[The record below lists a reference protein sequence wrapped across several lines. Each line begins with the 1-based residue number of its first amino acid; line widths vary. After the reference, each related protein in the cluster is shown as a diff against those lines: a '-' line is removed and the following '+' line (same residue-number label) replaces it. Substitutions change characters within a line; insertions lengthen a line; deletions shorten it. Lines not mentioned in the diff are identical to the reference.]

1 MLYLETATLIALV
14 CCPGSMAE
22 VSDDMQI
29 KGYCMYDWG
38 KSAFETS
45 VTAAILPPWF
55 AYLFLEANGLTTTV
69 ASIELS
75 GSAIWSYSVALG
87 TLMVAFV
94 SPSLGVTADRRQI
107 KMWWL
112 RILTYVGAGA
122 TFLLALAGTNMIPIS
137 MKWAWL
143 MVMFVFANIGLNGAG
158 VFYNALLPHLGKN
171 EEMDEISNKAFA
183 YGYLGG
189 GLLLVAHLGM
199 VMGLEGDWVIPFCMA
214 TSGMW
219 WFGFS
224 LLTFKWV
231 PEPPIENEMEKMSFA
246 KTTVFAFKEVKS
258 TLSKRKEFRTLFFFM
273 VAYFLYIDGINT
285 ITAIAGIFGPVVLGL
300 TTTDLILTIL
310 IIQFV
315 AAPCAIGFTKIA
327 EKYSTK
333 KALHL
338 SLIIATAVGVLALTF
353 APLTPES
360 HEDYDIQYTWAYDG
374 EGYYTVTTKINLGEL
389 AQDPDSD
396 EQKWAMEFRDILPV
410 QVNEQIDETE
420 VLEWA
425 KDNDGNPSN
434 IILSSQDSENY
445 TRFDLL
451 KEKIADSR
459 FSMSVKH
466 DGNGGPEFVESF
478 AGTDHP
484 TNLGDGPLDFIAEE
498 ARDKVWQPLGISVT
512 LQFLI
517 LGVLFGSIMG
527 GSQGLS
533 RSLFGQM
540 VPETRSAEFF
550 GFFGF
555 FGKVAAFI
563 GPFLYGT
570 FAILYDDRVA
580 ILSIGLLIL
589 SGTIM
594 LKWVDVEDGIAVAN
608 ATDEAARSNE
618 IDSVQQPVDD

>member
-1 MLYLETATLIALV
+1 M
-14 CCPGSMAE
+14 
-22 VSDDMQI
+22 SDEKTKAI
-29 KGYCMYDWG
+29 RGYGMYDWG

-55 AYLFLEANGLTTTV
+55 AYLFLEANGLTTTI
-69 ASIELS
+69 ANIELS
-75 GSAIWSYSVALG
+75 GSAMWSYSVALG

-94 SPSLGVTADRRQI
+94 SPSLGVIADRRQI

-112 RILTYVGAGA
+112 RILTYVGAGS
-122 TFLLALAGTNMIPIS
+122 TFLLALAGTDMIPIS

-158 VFYNALLPHLGKN
+158 VFYNALLPHLGDN
-171 EEMDEISNKAFA
+171 DEMDEISNKAFA
-183 YGYLGG
+183 YGYFGG
-189 GLLLVAHLGM
+189 GILLVFHLGL
-199 VMGLEGDWVIPFCMA
+199 VMGMDGDWIIPFCMA
-214 TSGMW
+214 SSGVW

-224 LLTFKWV
+224 LLTFKWI
-231 PEPPIENEMEKMSFA
+231 PEPPIEKEMEKMSFA

-258 TLSKRKEFRTLFFFM
+258 TLSKRKDFRTLFFFM

-300 TTTDLILTIL
+300 TTTDLIMTIL
-310 IIQFV
+310 VIQFV

-338 SLIIATAVGVLALTF
+338 SLIIATTVGVLALTF
-353 APLTPES
+353 APLMPEN
-360 HEDYDIQYTWAYDG
+360 HEDYDLQFTWD
-374 EGYYTVTTKINLGEL
+374 EDEEVWTVTTRADLGDL
-389 AQDPDSD
+389 AQDPDHE
-396 EQKWAMEFRDILPV
+396 EQEWANEFRDLLPV
-410 QVNEQIDETE
+410 IQNEKVDEGF
-420 VLEWA
+420 VLEW
-425 KDNDGNPSN
+425 DVTDDGPAIVTLSIQNASDLQGLSN
-434 IILSSQDSENY
+434 VIEQ
-445 TRFDLL
+445 
-451 KEKIADSR
+451 SR
-459 FSMSVKH
+459 FSMSV
-466 DGNGGPEFVESF
+466 DGREDGDSF
-478 AGTDHP
+478 AFAGIDHP
-484 TNLGDGPLDFIAEE
+484 TNLGDGPLDFIAEG
-498 ARDKVWQPLGISVT
+498 ARDKIWQPLGISVT
-512 LQFLI
+512 IQFLI

-570 FAILYDDRVA
+570 LAILFDDRVA

-589 SGTIM
+589 SGTVM
-594 LKWVDVEDGIAVAN
+594 MKWVDVEDGIAVAQ
-608 ATDEAARSNE
+608 AEDARNRGLTSSE
-618 IDSVQQPVDD
+618 E

>member
-1 MLYLETATLIALV
+1 M
-14 CCPGSMAE
+14 
-22 VSDDMQI
+22 SDEKVKAI
-29 KGYCMYDWG
+29 RGYGMYDWG

-55 AYLFLEANGLTTTV
+55 AYLFLEANGLTTTI
-69 ASIELS
+69 ANIELS
-75 GSAIWSYSVALG
+75 GSAMWSYSVALG

-94 SPSLGVTADRRQI
+94 SPSLGVIADRRQI

-112 RILTYVGAGA
+112 KILTYVGAGS
-122 TFLLALAGTNMIPIS
+122 TFLLALAGTDMIPIS

-158 VFYNALLPHLGKN
+158 VFYNALLPHLGDN
-171 EEMDEISNKAFA
+171 DEMDEISNKAFA
-183 YGYLGG
+183 YGYFGG
-189 GLLLVAHLGM
+189 GLLLVVHLGL
-199 VMGLEGDWVIPFCMA
+199 VMGVTGDWVIPFCMA
-214 TSGMW
+214 SSGVW

-224 LLTFKWV
+224 LLTFKWI
-231 PEPPIENEMEKMSFA
+231 PEPPIEHEMEKMSF
-246 KTTVFAFKEVKS
+246 KDTTIFAFKEVKS
-258 TLSKRKEFRTLFFFM
+258 TLSKRKDFRTLFFFM
-273 VAYFLYIDGINT
+273 LAYFLYIDGINT

-300 TTTDLILTIL
+300 TTTDLIMTIL
-310 IIQFV
+310 VIQFV

-338 SLIIATAVGVLALTF
+338 SLIIATTVGVLALTF
-353 APLTPES
+353 APLMPDN
-360 HEDYDIQYTWAYDG
+360 HEDYDLQYTWDDD
-374 EGYYTVTTKINLGEL
+374 EEVWTVTTRANLGDL
-389 AQDPDSD
+389 AQDPDHE
-396 EQKWAMEFRDILPV
+396 EQEWAHEFRDLLPV
-410 QVNEQIDETE
+410 TQNEKVDEAV
-420 VLEWA
+420 VLEW
-425 KDNDGNPSN
+425 DVTDDGPTVVT
-434 IILSSQDSENY
+434 LSIQNAS
-445 TRFDLL
+445 DLQSL
-451 KEKIADSR
+451 KAVIEESR
-459 FSMSVKH
+459 FSMSV
-466 DGNGGPEFVESF
+466 DGQDEDESF
-478 AGTDHP
+478 AFSGVDHP
-484 TNLGDGPLDFIAEE
+484 TNLGDGPLDFIAEG

-512 LQFLI
+512 IQFLI

-570 FAILYDDRVA
+570 LAILFDDRVA

-589 SGTIM
+589 SGTVM
-594 LKWVDVEDGIAVAN
+594 MKWVDVEDGIAVAQ
-608 ATDEAARSNE
+608 AEDARNRGLTSE
-618 IDSVQQPVDD
+618 E

>member
-1 MLYLETATLIALV
+1 MLDTHIQASPCIK
-14 CCPGSMAE
+14 PKHRPDGMSFM
-22 VSDDMQI
+22 SDE
-29 KGYCMYDWG
+29 KAKAVRGYCMYDWG

-55 AYLFLEANGLTTTV
+55 AYLFLEANGLTTTI
-69 ASIELS
+69 ANIELS
-75 GSAIWSYSVALG
+75 GSAMWSYSVALG

-94 SPSLGVTADRRQI
+94 SPSLGVIADRQKI

-112 RILTYVGAGA
+112 RILTYVGAGS
-122 TFLLALAGTNMIPIS
+122 TFLLALAGTDMIPIS

-158 VFYNALLPHLGKN
+158 VFYNALLPHLGDN
-171 EEMDEISNKAFA
+171 DEMDEISNKAFA
-183 YGYLGG
+183 YGYFGG
-189 GLLLVAHLGM
+189 GLLLVVHLGL
-199 VMGLEGDWVIPFCMA
+199 VMGVTGDWVIPFCMA
-214 TSGMW
+214 SSGVW

-224 LLTFKWV
+224 LLTFKWI

-258 TLSKRKEFRTLFFFM
+258 TLSKRKDFRTLFFFM

-300 TTTDLILTIL
+300 TTTDLIMTIL
-310 IIQFV
+310 VIQFV

-338 SLIIATAVGVLALTF
+338 SLIIATTVGVLALTF
-353 APLTPES
+353 APLMPEN
-360 HEDYDIQYTWAYDG
+360 HEDYDLQFTWD
-374 EGYYTVTTKINLGEL
+374 EDEEVWTVTTRADLGDL
-389 AQDPDSD
+389 AQDPDHE
-396 EQKWAMEFRDILPV
+396 EQEWANEFRDLLPV
-410 QVNEQIDETE
+410 KQNEKVDEAF
-420 VLEWA
+420 VLEWNIT
-425 KDNDGNPSN
+425 DDGPA
-434 IILSSQDSENY
+434 IVTLSIQNAS
-445 TRFDLL
+445 DLQSL
-451 KEKIADSR
+451 KAVIEESR
-459 FSMSVKH
+459 FSMSV
-466 DGNGGPEFVESF
+466 DGQDEDESF
-478 AGTDHP
+478 AFSGIDHP
-484 TNLGDGPLDFIAEE
+484 TNLGDGPLDFIAEG
-498 ARDKVWQPLGISVT
+498 ARDKIWQPLGISVT
-512 LQFLI
+512 IQFLI

-570 FAILYDDRVA
+570 LAILFDDRVA

-589 SGTIM
+589 SGTVLM
-594 LKWVDVEDGIAVAN
+594 TWVDVEDGIAVAH
-608 ATDEAARSNE
+608 AEDARNRGLNSAE
-618 IDSVQQPVDD
+618 E

>member
-1 MLYLETATLIALV
+1 MSDAATAVEEIV
-14 CCPGSMAE
+14 ESQGESPRRSK
-22 VSDDMQI
+22 QI
-29 KGYCMYDWG
+29 RGYGMYDWG

-69 ASIELS
+69 ANIELS
-75 GSAIWSYSVALG
+75 GSAMWSYSVALG

-94 SPSLGVTADRRQI
+94 SPSLGVIADRRQI

-112 RILTYVGAGA
+112 RILTYVGAGS
-122 TFLLALAGTNMIPIS
+122 TFLLALAGTDMIPIS

-143 MVMFVFANIGLNGAG
+143 MIMFVFANIGLNGAG
-158 VFYNALLPHLGKN
+158 VFYNSLLPHLGDN
-171 EEMDEISNKAFA
+171 DEMDEISNKAFA

-189 GLLLVAHLGM
+189 GLLLVVHLGL
-199 VMGLEGDWVIPFCMA
+199 VMGVNGDWVIPFCMA
-214 TSGMW
+214 SSGVW

-231 PEPPIENEMEKMSFA
+231 PEPPIEQEMEKMSFKA
-246 KTTVFAFKEVKS
+246 TTIFAFKEVKS
-258 TLSKRKEFRTLFFFM
+258 TLSKRKDFRTLFFFM
-273 VAYFLYIDGINT
+273 LAYFLYIDGINT

-300 TTTDLILTIL
+300 TTTDLIMTIL
-310 IIQFV
+310 VIQFV

-338 SLIIATAVGVLALTF
+338 SLIIATTVGVLALTF
-353 APLTPES
+353 APLMPEN
-360 HEDYDIQYTWAYDG
+360 HEDYDLQYTWDDN
-374 EGYYTVTTKINLGEL
+374 EDVWTVTTRANLGDL
-389 AQDPDSD
+389 AQDPDHG
-396 EQKWAMEFRDILPV
+396 EQEWAHEFRDLLPV
-410 QVNEQIDETE
+410 TQNDKIDEAV
-420 VLEWA
+420 VLEW
-425 KDNDGNPSN
+425 DVTDDGPT
-434 IILSSQDSENY
+434 IVTLSIQNVS
-445 TRFDLL
+445 DLMSL
-451 KEKIADSR
+451 KAVIEDSR
-459 FSMSVKH
+459 FSMSI
-466 DGNGGPEFVESF
+466 DGQDDDESF
-478 AGTDHP
+478 AFSGIDHP

-512 LQFLI
+512 IQFLI

-570 FAILYDDRVA
+570 LAILFDDRVA

-594 LKWVDVEDGIAVAN
+594 MKWVDVEDGIAVAN
-608 ATDEAARSNE
+608 AEDERNRAKMDESS
-618 IDSVQQPVDD
+618 D

>member
-1 MLYLETATLIALV
+1 
-14 CCPGSMAE
+14 
-22 VSDDMQI
+22 
-29 KGYCMYDWG
+29 MYDWG

-55 AYLFLEANGLTTTV
+55 AYLFLEANGLTTTL
-69 ASIELS
+69 AGIELS
-75 GSAIWSYSVALG
+75 GSAMWSYSVALG

-94 SPSLGVTADRRQI
+94 SPSLGVIADRRQI

-158 VFYNALLPHLGKN
+158 VFYNALLPHLGEN

-183 YGYLGG
+183 YGYFGG
-189 GLLLVAHLGM
+189 GLLLVFHLGL
-199 VMGLEGDWVIPFCMA
+199 VMGVDGDWVIPFCMA
-214 TSGMW
+214 SSGVW

-224 LLTFKWV
+224 ILTFKWI
-231 PEPPIENEMEKMSFA
+231 PEPPIENEMEKMSFKA
-246 KTTVFAFKEVKS
+246 TTIFAFKEVKA
-258 TLSKRKEFRTLFFFM
+258 TLSKRKDFRALFFFM
-273 VAYFLYIDGINT
+273 LAYFLYIDGINT

-300 TTTDLILTIL
+300 TTTDLIMTIL
-310 IIQFV
+310 VIQFV
-315 AAPCAIGFTKIA
+315 AAPCAIGFTAIA
-327 EKYSTK
+327 ERYSTK

-338 SLIIATAVGVLALTF
+338 SLIIATTVGVLALTF
-353 APLTPES
+353 APLMPEN
-360 HEDYDIQYTWAYDG
+360 HEDYDLQFTWDEG
-374 EGYYTVTTKINLGEL
+374 EEVWTVTTRANLGEL
-389 AQDPDSD
+389 AQDPDHE
-396 EQKWAMEFRDILPV
+396 EQEWANEFRDLLPV
-410 QVNEQIDETE
+410 IQNEKIDEAF
-420 VLEWA
+420 VLEWNVT
-425 KDNDGNPSN
+425 DDGPATVT
-434 IILSSQDSENY
+434 LSIQNGS
-445 TRFDLL
+445 DLL
-451 KEKIADSR
+451 SLITIIEESR
-459 FSMSVKH
+459 FSMSV
-466 DGNGGPEFVESF
+466 DGQDEWRTLAFSGI
-478 AGTDHP
+478 DHP

-498 ARDKVWQPLGISVT
+498 ARELVWQPLGISVT
-512 LQFLI
+512 IQFLI

-570 FAILYDDRVA
+570 LAILFDDRVA
-580 ILSIGLLIL
+580 ILSIGILIL
-589 SGTIM
+589 TGTVM
-594 LKWVDVEDGIAVAN
+594 MKWVDVEDGIAVAN
-608 ATDEAARSNE
+608 AEDERNRGAKAAE
-618 IDSVQQPVDD
+618 E

>member
-1 MLYLETATLIALV
+1 
-14 CCPGSMAE
+14 
-22 VSDDMQI
+22 
-29 KGYCMYDWG
+29 MYDWG

-55 AYLFLEANGLTTTV
+55 AYLFLEANGLTTTI
-69 ASIELS
+69 ANIELS
-75 GSAIWSYSVALG
+75 GSAMWSYSVALG

-94 SPSLGVTADRRQI
+94 SPSLGVIADRRQI

-112 RILTYVGAGA
+112 RILTYVGAGS
-122 TFLLALAGTNMIPIS
+122 TFLLALAGTDMIPIS

-158 VFYNALLPHLGKN
+158 VFYNALLPHLGDN
-171 EEMDEISNKAFA
+171 DEMDEISNKAFA
-183 YGYLGG
+183 YGYFGG
-189 GLLLVAHLGM
+189 GILLVFHLGL
-199 VMGLEGDWVIPFCMA
+199 VMGMDGDWIIPFCMA
-214 TSGMW
+214 SSGVW

-224 LLTFKWV
+224 LLTFKWI
-231 PEPPIENEMEKMSFA
+231 PEPPIEKEMEKMSFA

-258 TLSKRKEFRTLFFFM
+258 TLSKRKDFRTLFFFM

-300 TTTDLILTIL
+300 TTTDLIMTIL
-310 IIQFV
+310 VIQFV

-338 SLIIATAVGVLALTF
+338 SLIIATTVGVLALTF
-353 APLTPES
+353 APLMPEN
-360 HEDYDIQYTWAYDG
+360 HEDYDLQFTWD
-374 EGYYTVTTKINLGEL
+374 EDEEVWTVTTRADLGDL
-389 AQDPDSD
+389 AQDPDHE
-396 EQKWAMEFRDILPV
+396 EQEWANEFRDLLPV
-410 QVNEQIDETE
+410 IQNEKVDEAF
-420 VLEWA
+420 VLEW
-425 KDNDGNPSN
+425 DVTDDGPAIVTLSIQNASDLQGLSN
-434 IILSSQDSENY
+434 VIEQ
-445 TRFDLL
+445 
-451 KEKIADSR
+451 SR
-459 FSMSVKH
+459 FSMSV
-466 DGNGGPEFVESF
+466 DDQDDDESF
-478 AGTDHP
+478 AFAGIDHP

-512 LQFLI
+512 IQFLI

-570 FAILYDDRVA
+570 LAILFDDRVA

-589 SGTIM
+589 SGTVM
-594 LKWVDVEDGIAVAN
+594 MKWVDVEDGIAVAQ
-608 ATDEAARSNE
+608 AEDARNRGLTSSE
-618 IDSVQQPVDD
+618 E

>member
-1 MLYLETATLIALV
+1 
-14 CCPGSMAE
+14 MAE
-22 VSDDMQI
+22 VSDDKQI

-158 VFYNALLPHLGKN
+158 VFYNALLPHLGEN
-171 EEMDEISNKAFA
+171 EDMDEISNKAFA
-183 YGYLGG
+183 YGYFGG
-189 GLLLVAHLGM
+189 GLLLVVHLGM

-214 TSGMW
+214 TSGLW
-219 WFGFS
+219 WLGFS

-258 TLSKRKEFRTLFFFM
+258 TLSKRKDFRTLFFFM
-273 VAYFLYIDGINT
+273 LAYFLYIDGINT

-338 SLIIATAVGVLALTF
+338 SLIIATTVGVLALTF
-353 APLTPES
+353 APLAPED
-360 HEDYDIQYTWAYDG
+360 HEDYDLQYTWDDE
-374 EGYYTVTTKINLGEL
+374 EGLWSVTTRANLGDI
-389 AQDPDSD
+389 AQDPEHD
-396 EQKWAMEFRDILPV
+396 EQGWANEYRELLPV
-410 QVNEQIDETE
+410 KQNEKIDEAL
-420 VLEWA
+420 VLEW
-425 KDNDGNPSN
+425 DVTEDGPAVVT
-434 IILSSQDSENY
+434 LSIQNAS
-445 TRFDLL
+445 DLQGL
-451 KEKIADSR
+451 VQEIQQSR
-459 FSMSVKH
+459 FSISVDDK
-466 DGNGGPEFVESF
+466 DDKESF
-478 AGTDHP
+478 AIAGIDHP
-484 TNLGDGPLDFIAEE
+484 TNLGDGPLDFIAKA
-498 ARDKVWQPLGISVT
+498 ARDLVWQPLGISVT
-512 LQFLI
+512 IQFLI

-570 FAILYDDRVA
+570 LAILYDDRVA

>member
-1 MLYLETATLIALV
+1 MSGDKDNAV
-14 CCPGSMAE
+14 R
-22 VSDDMQI
+22 
-29 KGYCMYDWG
+29 GYCMYDWG

-69 ASIELS
+69 ANIELS
-75 GSAIWSYSVALG
+75 GSAMWSYSVALG

-94 SPSLGVTADRRQI
+94 SPSLGVIADRRQI

-122 TFLLALAGTNMIPIS
+122 TFLLALAGTDLIPIS

-158 VFYNALLPHLGKN
+158 VFYNALLPHLGDN
-171 EEMDEISNKAFA
+171 DEMDEISNKAFA
-183 YGYLGG
+183 YGYFGG
-189 GLLLVAHLGM
+189 GLLLVAHLGL
-199 VMGLEGDWVIPFCMA
+199 VMGVDADWVIPFCMA
-214 TSGMW
+214 SSGIW

-231 PEPPIENEMEKMSFA
+231 PEPPIEQEMEKMSFKA
-246 KTTVFAFKEVKS
+246 TTIFAFKEVKS
-258 TLSKRKEFRTLFFFM
+258 TLSKRKDFRTLFFFM
-273 VAYFLYIDGINT
+273 LAYFLYIDGINT

-300 TTTDLILTIL
+300 TTTDLIMTIL
-310 IIQFV
+310 VIQFV

-338 SLIIATAVGVLALTF
+338 SLIIATTVGVLALTF
-353 APLTPES
+353 APLMPEN
-360 HEDYDIQYTWAYDG
+360 HEDYDLQYTWDDDD
-374 EGYYTVTTKINLGEL
+374 EVWTVTTRADLGDL
-389 AQDPDSD
+389 AQDPDHE
-396 EQKWAMEFRDILPV
+396 EQEWAHEFRDLLPV
-410 QVNEQIDETE
+410 TQNEKIDEAV
-420 VLEWA
+420 VLEW
-425 KDNDGNPSN
+425 DVTDDGPTTVT
-434 IILSSQDSENY
+434 LSMQNGS
-445 TRFDLL
+445 DLL
-451 KEKIADSR
+451 SLIAVIEDSR
-459 FSMSVKH
+459 FSMSV
-466 DGNGGPEFVESF
+466 DGKDEWRTLAFSGI
-478 AGTDHP
+478 DHP
-484 TNLGDGPLDFIAEE
+484 TNLGDGPLDFIAEG
-498 ARDKVWQPLGISVT
+498 ARDLVWQPLGISVT
-512 LQFLI
+512 IQFLI

-570 FAILYDDRVA
+570 LAILFDDRVA

-589 SGTIM
+589 SGTVM
-594 LKWVDVEDGIAVAN
+594 MHWVDVEDGIAVAN
-608 ATDEAARSNE
+608 AEDARNRGLTDDAE
-618 IDSVQQPVDD
+618 

>member
-1 MLYLETATLIALV
+1 
-14 CCPGSMAE
+14 
-22 VSDDMQI
+22 
-29 KGYCMYDWG
+29 MYDWG

-55 AYLFLEANGLTTTV
+55 AYLFLEANGLTTTI
-69 ASIELS
+69 ANIELS
-75 GSAIWSYSVALG
+75 GSAMWSYSVALG

-94 SPSLGVTADRRQI
+94 SPSLGVIADRQKI

-112 RILTYVGAGA
+112 RILTYVGAGS
-122 TFLLALAGTNMIPIS
+122 TFLLALAGTDMIPIS

-158 VFYNALLPHLGKN
+158 VFYNALLPHLGDN
-171 EEMDEISNKAFA
+171 DEMDEISNKAFA
-183 YGYLGG
+183 YGYFGG
-189 GLLLVAHLGM
+189 GLLLVVHLGL
-199 VMGLEGDWVIPFCMA
+199 VMGVTGDWVIPFCMA
-214 TSGMW
+214 SSGVW

-224 LLTFKWV
+224 LLTFKWI

-258 TLSKRKEFRTLFFFM
+258 TLSKRKDFRTLFFFM

-300 TTTDLILTIL
+300 TTTDLIMTIL
-310 IIQFV
+310 VIQFV

-338 SLIIATAVGVLALTF
+338 SLIIATTVGVLALTF
-353 APLTPES
+353 APLMPEN
-360 HEDYDIQYTWAYDG
+360 HEDYDLQFTWD
-374 EGYYTVTTKINLGEL
+374 EDEEVWTVTTRADLGDL
-389 AQDPDSD
+389 AQDPDHE
-396 EQKWAMEFRDILPV
+396 EQEWANEFRDLLPV
-410 QVNEQIDETE
+410 KQNEKVDEAF
-420 VLEWA
+420 VLEWNIT
-425 KDNDGNPSN
+425 DDGPA
-434 IILSSQDSENY
+434 IVTLSIQNAS
-445 TRFDLL
+445 DLQSL
-451 KEKIADSR
+451 KAVIEESR
-459 FSMSVKH
+459 FSMSV
-466 DGNGGPEFVESF
+466 DGQDEDESF
-478 AGTDHP
+478 AFSGIDHP
-484 TNLGDGPLDFIAEE
+484 TNLGDGPLDFIAEG
-498 ARDKVWQPLGISVT
+498 ARDKIWQPLGISVT
-512 LQFLI
+512 IQFLI

-570 FAILYDDRVA
+570 LAILFDDRVA

-589 SGTIM
+589 SGTVLM
-594 LKWVDVEDGIAVAN
+594 TWVDVEDGIAVAN
-608 ATDEAARSNE
+608 AEDARNRGLNSAE
-618 IDSVQQPVDD
+618 E